1 MESKFEDEQRLSLLP
16 GFCVVSPL
24 GKVISEKVSKFGD
37 GILRNRNADPIIKI
51 NHQLHQDL
59 DRCQLSVLGD

>member
-1 MESKFEDEQRLSLLP
+1 MESKFEDEQRLSLLT

-37 GILRNRNADPIIKI
+37 GILKNRKADPIITI
-51 NHQLHQDL
+51 NHQFHQDL
-59 DRCQLSVLGD
+59 EHEWLLNK